1 MSHSSFAFTSTAL
14 RSLRLEEDLLDRQRY
29 KRRLGAPHLNQ
40 YLLKKELGWKE
51 EGNKKMNSVV
61 EQPEVCQDVVVQNAI
76 FTGDLDTLKQLFPK
90 GTSVNFVIESRGEDL
105 RWISNK
111 FDIIATAKAEG
122 QELQYWH
129 ALLVGDE
136 DTIISI
142 IDEPES
148 HRILNAIFDTSN
160 VDEWRN
166 YRFNYRGLRLWSLTY
181 EQELTTPLHITASRG
196 YTDCLKHLLMRGS
209 EVDIAPGGRTALHD
223 ACSNAT
229 TECAKLLLTY
239 GASANSV
246 TEDGFMPLHLCT
258 TPQSFQCA
266 KLLLQFGAHV
276 NGRSLDDDDTPLH
289 LAARYGLEEHV
300 DLYLRYGAAMEKQND
315 EGQTPLNAA
324 CSQPHSAEELERYYH
339 ICKRLVEAGANI
351 FTSDQDKQTPLHMAC
366 KNVNPKVV
374 ELLLQKGSNV
384 NIMSYSSNA
393 PMHNILKGVAFK
405 LEHQPEL
412 IVRSLLNY
420 GSIRVWPEAL
430 PKVLKYCC
438 PSPRTIEALMNA
450 YDRLK
455 ITDAWLE
462 AVSPEVFQKHRYFY
476 ESLFA
481 LANRPRSLQH
491 LVRCKLRKYLEGR
504 LHQAVPKLGLP
515 TFLQNYLLLHF
526 RDCLH

>member
-40 YLLKKELGWKE
+40 YLLKKELRWKE

-111 FDIIATAKAEG
+111 FG
-122 QELQYWH
+122 
-129 ALLVGDE
+129 
-136 DTIISI
+136 
-142 IDEPES
+142 
-148 HRILNAIFDTSN
+148 
-160 VDEWRN
+160 
-166 YRFNYRGLRLWSLTY
+166 LWSLTY

>member
-1 MSHSSFAFTSTAL
+1 MSRSSFAFTSTAL
-14 RSLRLEEDLLDRQRY
+14 RSLHLEEDLLDRQRY

-40 YLLKKELGWKE
+40 YLLKKELRWKE

-111 FDIIATAKAEG
+111 FG
-122 QELQYWH
+122 
-129 ALLVGDE
+129 
-136 DTIISI
+136 
-142 IDEPES
+142 
-148 HRILNAIFDTSN
+148 
-160 VDEWRN
+160 
-166 YRFNYRGLRLWSLTY
+166 LWSLTY

-276 NGRSLDDDDTPLH
+276 NGCSLDDDDTPLH

-300 DLYLRYGAAMEKQND
+300 DLYLRYGAAMEKLND

>member
-111 FDIIATAKAEG
+111 FG
-122 QELQYWH
+122 
-129 ALLVGDE
+129 
-136 DTIISI
+136 
-142 IDEPES
+142 
-148 HRILNAIFDTSN
+148 
-160 VDEWRN
+160 
-166 YRFNYRGLRLWSLTY
+166 LWSLTY

-276 NGRSLDDDDTPLH
+276 NGCSLDDDDTPLH

-504 LHQAVPKLGLP
+504 LHQVVPKLGLP

>member
-1 MSHSSFAFTSTAL
+1 MS
-14 RSLRLEEDLLDRQRY
+14 R
-29 KRRLGAPHLNQ
+29 K
-40 YLLKKELGWKE
+40 
-51 EGNKKMNSVV
+51 
-61 EQPEVCQDVVVQNAI
+61 
-76 FTGDLDTLKQLFPK
+76 
-90 GTSVNFVIESRGEDL
+90 NFRT
-105 RWISNK
+105 
-111 FDIIATAKAEG
+111 DIIATAKADG

-276 NGRSLDDDDTPLH
+276 NGCSLDDDDTPLH

-300 DLYLRYGAAMEKQND
+300 DLYLRYGAAMEKLND